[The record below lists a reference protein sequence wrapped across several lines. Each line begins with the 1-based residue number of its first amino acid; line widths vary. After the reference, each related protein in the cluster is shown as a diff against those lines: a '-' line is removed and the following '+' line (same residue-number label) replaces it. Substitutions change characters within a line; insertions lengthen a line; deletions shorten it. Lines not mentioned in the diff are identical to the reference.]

1 MGGKSLEQVTA
12 PNVFF
17 RALTKEEGMTDHLER
32 HTDELE

>member
-17 RALTKEEGMTDHLER
+17 RALTKEEGMTACLER